1 MKDQK
6 NRAERIHIEF
16 VSKHGCDILQELGE
30 REDATISQKTITR
43 GLNSKQDK
51 TAIVTTIDA
60 VTADN
65 RSIIEVTGNVV
76 ISLEP
81 YEDDGYAHSYE
92 IVLNIGDTAYS
103 VAFPESIKWVK
114 NLVIEANT
122 TYSIIIE
129 DNVAMYVAIKR

>member
-16 VSKHGCDILQELGE
+16 VSKHGCDILHELGE

-65 RSIIEVTGNVV
+65 RSIIEVTDDVV
-76 ISLEP
+76 ISLVP
-81 YEDDGYAHSYE
+81 YEQDGYAHSYE
-92 IVLNIGDTAYS
+92 IVLNVGDTAYS

-114 NLVIEANT
+114 DLEIEANT
-122 TYSIIIE
+122 TYNIIIE
-129 DNVAMYVAIKR
+129 DNLALYAAIKR

>member
-51 TAIVTTIDA
+51 TAIVTPIDA

-65 RSIIEVTGNVV
+65 RSIIEVTGDVV
-76 ISLEP
+76 ISLVP
-81 YEDDGYAHSYE
+81 YEQDGYAHSYE
-92 IVLNIGDTAYS
+92 IVLNVGDTAYS

-114 NLVIEANT
+114 DLEIEANT
-122 TYSIIIE
+122 TYNIIIE

>member
-65 RSIIEVTGNVV
+65 RSIIEVTDDVV
-76 ISLEP
+76 ISLVP
-81 YEDDGYAHSYE
+81 YEQDGYAHSYE
-92 IVLNIGDTAYS
+92 IVLNVGDTAYS

-114 NLVIEANT
+114 DLEIEANT
-122 TYSIIIE
+122 TYNIIIE
-129 DNVAMYVAIKR
+129 DNLALYAAIKR

>member
-43 GLNSKQDK
+43 GLDSKQDK

-65 RSIIEVTGNVV
+65 RSIIEVTGDVV
-76 ISLEP
+76 ISLVP
-81 YEDDGYAHSYE
+81 YEQDGYAHSYE
-92 IVLNIGDTAYS
+92 IVLNVGDTAYS

-114 NLVIEANT
+114 DLEIEVNT
-122 TYSIIIE
+122 TYNIIIE